1 MIQPSHHSLWLF
13 AAWRT
18 NWRDPFDGVYF
29 EANTREVWL
38 IFSVTGVL
46 VAGVLL
52 WQLFSSWN
60 NGRLPSNS
68 PRWPVSRAM
77 PGAPNRPGGAALLN
91 GWLSLVAFRPP
102 VLLFV
107 RPECF
112 TVADLPDDLN
122 EHAMAIVRL
131 DEILFSTPSDVYRD
145 HGELAFRIDCVLD
158 NGTRKTEPAA

>member
-1 MIQPSHHSLWLF
+1 M
-13 AAWRT
+13 
-18 NWRDPFDGVYF
+18 
-29 EANTREVWL
+29 WL
-38 IFSVTGVL
+38 IFAVTGVL

-68 PRWPVSRAM
+68 PRGLFRELCRAHRIDRAGRRLLKRLAVARGVS
-77 PGAPNRPGGAALLN
+77 
-91 GWLSLVAFRPP
+91 PP

-112 TVADLPDDLN
+112 TVTDLPDDLN

-145 HGELAFRIDCVLD
+145 PR
-158 NGTRKTEPAA
+158 RS